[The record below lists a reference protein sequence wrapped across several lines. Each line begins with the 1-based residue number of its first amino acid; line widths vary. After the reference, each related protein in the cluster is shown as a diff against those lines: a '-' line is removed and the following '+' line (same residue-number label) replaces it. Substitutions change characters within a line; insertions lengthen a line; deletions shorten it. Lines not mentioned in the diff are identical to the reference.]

1 MGKTKNVLTGR
12 ILKQSDSSFDWS
24 LYDNGYTGG
33 ASLKVNKSV
42 KTKTNQKMNLTV

>member
-12 ILKQSDSSFDWS
+12 ILEQSDPSFDWS

-33 ASLKVNKSV
+33 
-42 KTKTNQKMNLTV
+42 